1 MRLFAQGAKVALGG
15 SIGVVTST
23 LGRGVAASLLV
34 VLMAVG
40 SVAMWI
46 GAPVFWLWLISQ
58 FSESTSPSMG
68 AYLLVFAGIVVTI
81 VVLGK
86 TLGYLNRVHGTL
98 TGRMAPRR
106 DQTVWMRSHR
116 GERNVQR
123 EHGVLGTVMAVSV
136 SVALLAL
143 GVWFFFF
150 AGSPFS

>member
-1 MRLFAQGAKVALGG
+1 M
-15 SIGVVTST
+15 VTS
-23 LGRGVAASLLV
+23 LGRGVLATLLV

-46 GAPVFWLWLISQ
+46 ATPIFWLWLVSQ
-58 FSESTSPSMG
+58 FSESSSPSLGLYM
-68 AYLLVFAGIVVTI
+68 LVLVGTIATI

-86 TLGYLNRVHGTL
+86 LLGFLNRVHGTI
-98 TGRMAPRR
+98 TGRTTSRR

-123 EHGVLGTVMAVSV
+123 DHGVLGTVMAVSV
-136 SVALLAL
+136 SIALVAM

-150 AGSPFS
+150 AEGGGI

>member
-1 MRLFAQGAKVALGG
+1 MA
-15 SIGVVTST
+15 ST
-23 LGRGVAASLLV
+23 LGRSAASVLLV
-34 VLMAVG
+34 VLMAIG

-46 GAPVFWLWLISQ
+46 AAPIFWLWLVSQ
-58 FSESTSPSMG
+58 FSESTSPSLGLYMVV
-68 AYLLVFAGIVVTI
+68 LLGTI
-81 VVLGK
+81 ATVVVLGK
-86 TLGYLNRVHGTL
+86 TLGYLNRVHGAM
-98 TGRMAPRR
+98 TGRMPARR

-136 SVALLAL
+136 SLALVAL

>member
-1 MRLFAQGAKVALGG
+1 M
-15 SIGVVTST
+15 TST
-23 LGRGVAASLLV
+23 LGRGIAASLLV

-68 AYLLVFAGIVVTI
+68 AYLLVFAGRVATV

-86 TLGYLNRVHGTL
+86 TLGYLTRCQGAM
-98 TGRMAPRR
+98 TGRRPAGR
-106 DQTVWMRSHR
+106 DQTVWLRSHR

-123 EHGVLGTVMAVSV
+123 DHGVLGTVMAVSV

-143 GVWFFFF
+143 GVWFFLF
-150 AGSPFS
+150 AGSPFA